1 MPHFLRVGN
10 VTGGIGWLATTVF
23 AQQKRTWKLKNVR
36 IGKEHHLSRPW
47 CWGFHVHF
55 HGVVQHLD
63 SEYSCNSCDCKNI
76 HGQYLPGSKNND
88 ITKLGFISTYNYL
101 CVEQKGKYK
110 IASAFFSIQ
119 NYQYK
124 ISIFQK
130 NIPRDKHRYE
140 IGTFVAGC
148 FLLLFFGR
156 LPFICIFILCFGRFL
171 FVAGWFFGYETYFQ
185 HQAAGSKGQV
195 LYLPNRGTVQYFWIH
210 LLDLRLRCN
219 ESFEWEHR
227 SGRFG

>member
-63 SEYSCNSCDCKNI
+63 SEYSCNPCDCKNI

-130 NIPRDKHRYE
+130 KHPPRQTSLWNWYVCCRVFFVVVFWSF
-140 IGTFVAGC
+140 TFHLYFYFV
-148 FLLLFFGR
+148 FWSFFVCCR
-156 LPFICIFILCFGRFL
+156 
-171 FVAGWFFGYETYFQ
+171 VFFGYETYFQ